1 MVSQRWKSNYSGQEV
16 DLGLLVVPAIITC
29 LFHRNATQK
38 TGIYNVSSIRMIFI
52 DFPCG
57 L

>member
-1 MVSQRWKSNYSGQEV
+1 MVFKRWKSNYSGQKV
-16 DLGLLVVPAIITC
+16 SMLVVPAIITC
-29 LFHRNATQK
+29 FFHRNATQK
-38 TGIYNVSSIRMIFI
+38 TRIYNVRRIRITFI